1 MKKIKIEIK
10 WAIIF
15 AVSSLLW
22 MILEKSMGLHD
33 EYIQDHAKHTMLFS
47 IIALAIFI
55 IAVFDKRKNSYD
67 GYITWK
73 QGFFSGLLITA
84 ILVIIS
90 PLLQWITAAYISP
103 DYYANAIELA
113 VETGKLTQE
122 KAEAYFNL
130 PSYIKQAMIG
140 TAVMGIGTSLITATL
155 GLIGRKKNG

>member
-33 EYIQDHAKHTMLFS
+33 EYIQDHAKHTMLFF
-47 IIALAIFI
+47 IIAVLIFI
-55 IAVFDKRKNSYD
+55 LAVFDKRKNAYN

-73 QGFFSGLLITA
+73 QGFLSGLLITA
-84 ILVIIS
+84 IIVILS
-90 PLLQWITAAYISP
+90 PLSQWITATYISP
-103 DYYANAIELA
+103 DYYANAIKLA

-130 PSYIKQAMIG
+130 SSYIQQSMIG
-140 TAVMGIGTSLITATL
+140 GAIMGVGTSLVTATL